1 MNMNN
6 KKIYIDEV
14 ANIFSKKNV
23 YSSYLFIEK
32 ELATAQGELKM
43 IPKSSAIEISKKC
56 NIKYFNLE
64 LFEKDLQKSKAPI
77 VSLVRSIVN
86 ACNEEA
92 KKFVHYG
99 ATTHNILHAGT
110 TLLFRKAHVQA
121 MFRMSECLETLSLL
135 SKKYSNL
142 PMVARSNGQ
151 HAMPIT
157 FGFKLAEWTEELLR
171 FEQRFEELEKRLFIL
186 IFGGAVGAMHSFRN
200 KGDLLYKKLAKKL
213 NLNTVYVPSRAI
225 YDNTAEY
232 ALLCGHLGSA
242 LLNIGRELEFYMREE
257 VQAISE
263 KLAKGVV
270 GSSTMPQ
277 KINPKYV
284 YAFIAAA
291 NDMACYTVRG
301 NAVMSISN
309 EGDHATHVFARQT
322 IHEMLPK
329 LNVLLED
336 FNGLLNTIQ
345 VHPEKMIQT
354 LELTQGLINAENV
367 VMEVAPIIGKQKAY
381 KALHDAIDH
390 VRYKKMSFEDALL
403 LDKDIS
409 SNLSAKDIRNLVDPK
424 KNTGNSV
431 AVAIR
436 VSKLA
441 QIRSAKLKKRLQKIK
456 TVF

>member
-1 MNMNN
+1 MNN
-6 KKIYIDEV
+6 KKISLSAV
-14 ANIFSKKNV
+14 KNIFSKNHV
-23 YSSYLFIEK
+23 YASYLFIEK
-32 ELATAQGELKM
+32 ELALVQGQLKM
-43 IPKSSAIEISKKC
+43 IPKSSALEISKKC
-56 NIKYFNLE
+56 NIKYFNLTS
-64 LFEKDLQKSKAPI
+64 FEKDLEITKAPI
-77 VSLVRSIVN
+77 VSLVRSIVKS
-86 ACNEEA
+86 CKGEA

-110 TLLFRKAHVQA
+110 TLLFRKAHIQA

-135 SKKYSNL
+135 TKKHSNQ

-200 KGDLLYKKLAKKL
+200 KGDLLYKRLAKKL
-213 NLNTVYVPSRAI
+213 NLNTVQVPSRAI

-232 ALLCGHLGSA
+232 TLLCGHLGSA
-242 LLNIGRELEFYMREE
+242 LLNIGRELELYMREE

-284 YAFIAAA
+284 YSFIAVA
-291 NDMACYTVRG
+291 NDMACYTTRG

-329 LNVLLED
+329 LNILLED
-336 FNGLLNTIQ
+336 FNNLLKIIQ

-354 LELTQGLINAENV
+354 LELTLGLINAENL
-367 VMEVAPIIGKQKAY
+367 VMEIAPVIGKQKAY
-381 KALHDAIDH
+381 KVLHDAIDH
-390 VRYKKMSFEDALL
+390 VRYNKMTFEDALL
-403 LDKDIS
+403 LDKDIQK
-409 SNLSAKDIRNLVDPK
+409 NISAKDIKNLVDSK
-424 KNTGNSV
+424 KNTGNSEV
-431 AVAIR
+431 
-436 VSKLA
+436 VSIK
-441 QIRSAKLKKRLQKIK
+441 ISRIAKMKSIQLKNRLQKIK
-456 TVF
+456 IVC